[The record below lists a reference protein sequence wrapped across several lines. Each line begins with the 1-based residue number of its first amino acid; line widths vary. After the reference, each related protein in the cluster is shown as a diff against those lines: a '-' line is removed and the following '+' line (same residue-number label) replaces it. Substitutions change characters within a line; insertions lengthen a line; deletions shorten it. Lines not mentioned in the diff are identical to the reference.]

1 MKSKVLQFM
10 SIIILLVGFSSI
22 ILFEGCDAEDENYG
36 ISIVNK
42 SYEVVKTEKLG
53 IQTIVYFK
61 ISIILHNSG
70 SSTSE
75 DITVSIWDENDGLKT
90 LRNGTIS
97 SGKSLPF
104 VFGENDDWMVVGL
117 GEHNVNIA
125 FSPTNES
132 RKTQY
137 NSGSATLVI
146 STYDIIND
154 NSSPGFEIILVV
166 IAIAALTFF
175 KRKNNR

>member
-1 MKSKVLQFM
+1 MKSKILQSM
-10 SIIILLVGFSSI
+10 SIGILLLGFFSI
-22 ILFEGCDAEDENYG
+22 ILFEECDAEDENHE

-53 IQTIVYFK
+53 TQTVIYFK

-70 SSTSE
+70 SATSE

-90 LRNGTIS
+90 PRNGTIPP
-97 SGKSLPF
+97 GKSLPF
-104 VFGENDDWMVVGL
+104 VFGENDDWMVIGL
-117 GEHNVNIA
+117 GEHNVNII

-132 RKTQY
+132 RTTQY
-137 NSGSATLVI
+137 NSGSATLAI
-146 STYDIIND
+146 SKDDAIND

-166 IAIAALTFF
+166 IAIVALMFF
-175 KRKNNR
+175 KRKNKR